1 MKEYILISG
10 ICGNFGK
17 ELAQYLHREH
27 KIIGLDRRE
36 FADRPKDIIHFRID
50 IRRKKIEE
58 IFRKYYIKTVI
69 HLNII
74 HNPRVG
80 PKEHYEFNLTGTSN
94 LMELSVKYKVPQFIF
109 LSSADIYGPSP
120 DNPLFIPEGHQL
132 YGSKNIPILR
142 DLVET
147 DLLVQSYFWKAPSM
161 LTAIL
166 RPCHIAGI
174 NISNGIM
181 QYIRSKIVPT
191 IAGFNPMIQI
201 MHIRDVFRAIE
212 MIMKNRERGIFNIS
226 GQDQIP
232 LLTLLKE
239 SGITHI
245 PILPLFEK
253 VTFSALFATGLTSLH
268 PEQVDFLKYP
278 CMVDDSRIKERLS
291 FSPSYKISDII
302 REIRLAAN
310 INRI

>member
-17 ELAQYLHREH
+17 ELAAYLHKEN

-36 FADRPKDIIHFRID
+36 FLDRPKDIIHFQID

-58 IFRKYYIKTVI
+58 IFRRHYIKAII

-74 HNPRVG
+74 HNPKVSS
-80 PKEHYEFNLTGTSN
+80 KEHYEFNLIGSSN
-94 LMELSVKYKVPQFIF
+94 LLELAVKHKVPHFIF

-132 YGSKNIPILR
+132 YASKNIPILR

-147 DLLVQSYFWKAPSM
+147 DLLVQSYFWKASSM
-161 LTAIL
+161 ITTIL
-166 RPCHIAGI
+166 RPCHIMGL

-181 QYIRSKIVPT
+181 QYLKGKIVPT

-201 MHIRDVFRAIE
+201 IHIQDVIRAIDT
-212 MIMKNRERGIFNIS
+212 IIKKRERGIFNLS

-232 LLTLLKE
+232 IISLLRE
-239 SGITHI
+239 IGIRHF
-245 PILPLFEK
+245 PILPLLEK
-253 VTFSALFATGLTSLH
+253 PKFKILFSAGLTSLH

-278 CMVDDSRIKERLS
+278 CMVDDSRIRERLG
-291 FSPSYKISDII
+291 FHPKYKISDII
-302 REIRLAAN
+302 REIRLATKM
-310 INRI
+310 NRL

>member
-17 ELAQYLHREH
+17 ELAAYLHKEH

-36 FADRPKDIIHFRID
+36 FEDRPKDIIHFKID

-58 IFRKYYIKTVI
+58 IFRKYYIKLVI

-74 HNPRVG
+74 HNPRVN

-94 LMELSVKYKVPQFIF
+94 LLDLSVKYKVPQFIF

-161 LTAIL
+161 LTTIL
-166 RPCHIAGI
+166 RPCHIVGM

-181 QYIRSKIVPT
+181 QYIRSRIVPT

-201 MHIRDVFRAIE
+201 MHIQDVFRAIE
-212 MIMKNRERGIFNIS
+212 LIMRHRERGIFNLS
-226 GQDQIP
+226 VQDQIP
-232 LLTLLKE
+232 LLTVLKE
-239 SGITHI
+239 SGINHF
-245 PILPLFEK
+245 PIMPPFEK
-253 VTFSALFATGLTSLH
+253 LIFKGLFLSGLTSLH

-278 CMVDDSRIKERLS
+278 CMVDDSRIKERLH
-291 FSPSYKISDII
+291 FSPLYKISDVI
-302 REIRLAAN
+302 REIRLATN
-310 INRI
+310 MNKI

>member
-17 ELAQYLHREH
+17 ELAAHLHKEH
-27 KIIGLDRRE
+27 KIIGIDRRE
-36 FADRPKDIIHFRID
+36 FLDRPKDIIHFQID

-58 IFRKYYIKTVI
+58 IFRKYYVKVVI

-74 HNPRVG
+74 HNPRVDT
-80 PKEHYEFNLTGTSN
+80 KEHYEFNLTGTSN
-94 LMELSVKYKVPQFIF
+94 LLELSVKYKVPQFIF

-120 DNPLFIPEGHQL
+120 DNPLFIPETHQL
-132 YGSKNIPILR
+132 SGSKNIPVLR

-161 LTAIL
+161 LISIL
-166 RPCHIAGI
+166 RPCHIVGMSI
-174 NISNGIM
+174 NNGIM

-191 IAGFNPMIQI
+191 IAGFNPMIQVVH
-201 MHIRDVFRAIE
+201 MRDVLYAIE
-212 MIMKNRERGIFNIS
+212 LVIKRRERGIFNVS

-239 SGITHI
+239 SKISHT

-253 VTFSALFATGLTSLH
+253 KIFSLLFTTGLTSLH

-278 CMVDDSRIKERLS
+278 CMVDDARIREKLS
-291 FSPSYKISDII
+291 FKPSYKLSDII
-302 REIRLAAN
+302 NEMRIATN
-310 INRI
+310 INKI

>member
-17 ELAQYLHREH
+17 ELAAYLHKEH

-36 FADRPKDIIHFRID
+36 FPDKPKDIIHFQID

-58 IFRKYYIKTVI
+58 IFRKYYIKLVI

-74 HNPRVG
+74 HNPKVDS
-80 PKEHYEFNLTGTSN
+80 KEHYEFNIVGTSN
-94 LMELSVKYKVPQFIF
+94 LLELCVKYKVPQFIF

-120 DNPLFIPEGHQL
+120 DNPLFIPENHQL
-132 YGSKNIPILR
+132 YGSKNISILR

-161 LTAIL
+161 YTTIL
-166 RPCHIAGI
+166 RPCHIVGLNI
-174 NISNGIM
+174 NNGIM

-201 MHIRDVFRAIE
+201 IHIKDIIRAID
-212 MIMKNRERGIFNIS
+212 IIIKNRERGIFNIS
-226 GQDQIP
+226 GQDQLP
-232 LLTLLKE
+232 LLKFLKE
-239 SGITHI
+239 IGIKHM
-245 PILPLFEK
+245 PIIPLFEK
-253 VTFSALFATGLTSLH
+253 SIVGLLFSMGLTSLH

-278 CMVDDSRIKERLS
+278 CMVDDSRFRERLS
-291 FSPSYKISDII
+291 FTPSYKISDII
-302 REIRLAAN
+302 REVKIALNMNN
-310 INRI
+310 I

>member
-17 ELAQYLHREH
+17 ELAAHLHREN
-27 KIIGLDRRE
+27 KIIGLDRRD
-36 FADRPKDIIHFRID
+36 FSDRPKDIIHFQID

-58 IFRKYYIKTVI
+58 IFRRHYIKAIV

-74 HNPRVG
+74 HNPRVSSR
-80 PKEHYEFNLTGTSN
+80 EHYEFNLMGSSN
-94 LMELSVKYKVPQFIF
+94 LIELALKYKVPHFIF

-120 DNPLFIPEGHQL
+120 DNPLFIPESHQL
-132 YGSKNIPILR
+132 YASKNIPILR

-161 LTAIL
+161 ITTIL
-166 RPCHIAGI
+166 RPCHIIGL

-181 QYIRSKIVPT
+181 QYIKGKIVPT

-201 MHIRDVFRAIE
+201 IHIQDVISVIDAI
-212 MIMKNRERGIFNIS
+212 IKKRERGIFNLS

-232 LLTLLKE
+232 IISLLKE
-239 SGITHI
+239 IGIRHI

-253 VTFSALFATGLTSLH
+253 MTFRSLFTAGLISLH

-278 CMVDDSRIKERLS
+278 CMVDDTRIRERVG
-291 FSPSYKISDII
+291 FTPRYRISDII
-302 REIRLAAN
+302 REIRVAAGM
-310 INRI
+310 NRL

>member
-17 ELAQYLHREH
+17 ELAAYLHKEH

-36 FADRPKDIIHFRID
+36 FSDRPKDIIHFQLD

-58 IFRKYYIKTVI
+58 IFRRYYIKAVI

-74 HNPRVG
+74 HNPKVAS
-80 PKEHYEFNLTGTSN
+80 KEHYDFNLTGTSN
-94 LMELSVKYKVPQFIF
+94 ILELSAKYNVPQFIF

-120 DNPLFIPEGHQL
+120 DNPLFIPENHQL
-132 YGSKNIPILR
+132 YASKNIPILR

-161 LTAIL
+161 LTTIL
-166 RPCHIAGI
+166 RPCHIVGL
-174 NISNGIM
+174 NISNGVM
-181 QYIRSKIVPT
+181 QYLRSRIVPT
-191 IAGFNPMIQI
+191 IAGFNPMIQLI
-201 MHIRDVFRAIE
+201 HIKDVLRAIE
-212 MIMKNRERGIFNIS
+212 LIMKQRERGIFNLS

-239 SGITHI
+239 CGIHHI
-245 PILPLFEK
+245 PIFPLFEK
-253 VTFSALFATGLTSLH
+253 QSIRALYAANLTSLH
-268 PEQVDFLKYP
+268 PEQTDFLKYP
-278 CMVDDSRIKERLS
+278 CMVDDTRIRERLS
-291 FSPSYKISDII
+291 FRSDFRISDII
-302 REIRLAAN
+302 REIRIAKD
-310 INRI
+310 IV